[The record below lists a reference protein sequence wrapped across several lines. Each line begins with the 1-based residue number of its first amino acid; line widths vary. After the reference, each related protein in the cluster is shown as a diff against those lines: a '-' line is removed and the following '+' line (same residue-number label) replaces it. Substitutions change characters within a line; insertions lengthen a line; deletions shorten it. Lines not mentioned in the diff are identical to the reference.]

1 MSRVMRKLMTMITDN
16 RGYSKKIILAN
27 LEASEESI
35 GVQLGRWCISQDIPV
50 SEIARYLDVTRMSIY
65 GWFDGT
71 YTPLPKHAKKI
82 AGVLRN
88 RDRNGRQKGG

>member
-1 MSRVMRKLMTMITDN
+1 MPQVMRKSTTLTTDN

-35 GVQLGRWCISQDIPV
+35 GVQLGRWCIAKDVTV

-71 YTPLPKHAKKI
+71 CTPLPEHAKKI
-82 AGVLRN
+82 AGVLKTGGRN
-88 RDRNGRQKGG
+88 VRQEEG